1 MAQSVNDPIDD
12 NNVVKIKNSNKVP
25 WQFDLTIPSKT
36 EANNSH
42 VLKDILRF
50 YLQRRSLDAF
60 LPQVEGMLQYGCWC
74 QILKERLAGKGIPI
88 DSYDSLC
95 RNWQKCNEVRVNT
108 VANGVL
114 TDNLTFQCA
123 VMDYGDSS
131 ESCSA
136 ATTPYELSLSTVTDR
151 IVCDR
156 TSDLCGKAICQCDER
171 ISGSARNLFLF
182 YTN

>member
-1 MAQSVNDPIDD
+1 M
-12 NNVVKIKNSNKVP
+12 VKIKNSNKVP

-36 EANNSH
+36 EANNSL

-50 YLQRRSLDAF
+50 YLQKRSLDAF
-60 LPQVEGMLQYGCWC
+60 IPQVEGMLQYGCWC

-114 TDNLTFQCA
+114 TDNLTF
-123 VMDYGDSS
+123 
-131 ESCSA
+131 
-136 ATTPYELSLSTVTDR
+136 
-151 IVCDR
+151 
-156 TSDLCGKAICQCDER
+156 
-171 ISGSARNLFLF
+171 
-182 YTN
+182 